1 MTFKVFRKWPVISH
15 PGQKPQPSQAL
26 FRPQTPSGL
35 HPATGLG
42 GDDSPAQ
49 DTPTDCR
56 GWGCVCVPH
65 THTPVDVCLPA
76 PCRRF
81 SGDKCILLCQRH
93 FFWGNLGVTIG
104 HGSIRPTGPS
114 QPLHTPPNHTL
125 QAASVWR
132 GPLSPSF
139 SSSQLR

>member
-1 MTFKVFRKWPVISH
+1 MASCFPPWENTTAITGTVPATDS
-15 PGQKPQPSQAL
+15 
-26 FRPQTPSGL
+26 SGL

-42 GDDSPAQ
+42 RDGHPAQ

-56 GWGCVCVPH
+56 GLGMCMRASHSHPCGR
-65 THTPVDVCLPA
+65 LP
-76 PCRRF
+76 PPPPRQRF

-104 HGSIRPTGPS
+104 HGSHQTHRPIS
-114 QPLHTPPNHTL
+114 APLHTPLTIHCKL
-125 QAASVWR
+125 LVC
-132 GPLSPSF
+132 GEDLFPLPF